1 MGHKCLNKQC
11 RFLRSS
17 LSSIYTVCH
26 SIYIFWR
33 HYCIVKSN
41 CLILRTITAVSLGV
55 PIFRVFTVLQIN
67 YFEQKNLNVGLE
79 KKKKKKKK
87 KKKQPLPNFTR
98 YGWNRMAKLSD
109 QLFPTLMSKFLLQL
123 LDIQKN
129 YV

>member
-41 CLILRTITAVSLGV
+41 CFILRTITAVSLGV
-55 PIFRVFTVLQIN
+55 PIFRVITVLQLN
-67 YFEQKNLNVGLE
+67 YFEQKNINEGLE
-79 KKKKKKKK
+79 
-87 KKKQPLPNFTR
+87 KKQPLPNFTR

-129 YV
+129 CV